1 MGERGELVSD
11 LHPSDDHDADPRL
24 APLLAWRQQLVDSGA
39 VAPRSF
45 KEAHLRL
52 VLRSGRTDVEQ
63 IRAMLPGSVAEHA
76 EEMARILAEL
86 TPAAPEPDPPPVP
99 EPQPEPEPGPGK
111 HRSPETDEPP
121 VATTTEIPIPTTG
134 FAPFQ
139 FSSQQVALHDIT
151 VQRTDAAVEL
161 SWPPYEAP
169 DDEAARDI
177 SVVMYRVVSSDDQ
190 APYSPDPAHLVAL
203 TEEPKATDERQ
214 QVSPVR
220 HYQVWVNVGA
230 SEAAARKA
238 QPVLYA
244 TAVLVRPV
252 TGFEIREDAGW
263 VIGQW
268 TAPPGVTAVHVFR
281 VPIDEVDRD
290 EAQYRILTAG
300 ENLAGFVDTEPVRG
314 QRYRYRARCAVNVD
328 GVVRLSEA
336 AEADVELAAALMP
349 VTDLVVE
356 TAADGASCDLSW
368 TPPAGGQV
376 AIYRS
381 QNGPSAGAEAIELPQ
396 GALEQVGLTPEL
408 RVTQD
413 LTEETGSDG
422 RRRARLTGV
431 TWPSEWSRAY
441 FTPVTLM
448 GERAM
453 LGRTLSSVRTGTIRD
468 IELAEYCNKQVLTF
482 DWPDGAAS
490 VIVYLAP
497 KGHDPR
503 SSLNGRSFEISLEE
517 YERYGG
523 MHLTGQLPVGG
534 CSLHLAPVAFAG
546 GRRVVGA
553 FSSIEYRG
561 LLRLQYAVRI
571 GRDPNGFPTTATIAL
586 RAEQNVPGSPGF
598 VLVNNPQRLPL
609 SVHDGHP
616 VDVAPLDARGQL
628 ADHPS
633 KELRWSALTTSGDGE
648 LWAAN
653 LSGLQ
658 GWIRLFVNIG
668 SPAQLRVI
676 ALLDPP
682 VETLRLTAATL

>member
-1 MGERGELVSD
+1 MGERGEVVSD

-39 VAPRSF
+39 AAPRSF

-86 TPAAPEPDPPPVP
+86 TPAPDP
-99 EPQPEPEPGPGK
+99 EPQPEPVPNAGK
-111 HRSPETDEPP
+111 HRSPESEPEPP
-121 VATTTEIPIPTTG
+121 AVTTTEIPIPTTG

-151 VQRTDAAVEL
+151 VHRTDSTVEL
-161 SWPPYEAP
+161 TWPPYDAEQAQ
-169 DDEAARDI
+169 DTDT

-190 APYSPDPAHLVAL
+190 APYSPDPAYLVAL
-203 TEEPKATDERQ
+203 TEELNATDERQ

-220 HYQVWVNVGA
+220 HYQVWVNVGGT
-230 SEAAARKA
+230 EAAARKS

-252 TGFEIREDAGW
+252 TGFDIREDAGW

-281 VPIDEVDRD
+281 VPIDEIDRD
-290 EAQYRILTAG
+290 EAQYRIMTAG

-349 VTDLVVE
+349 VTDLMVE

-408 RVTQD
+408 RVTED
-413 LTEETGSDG
+413 VTEEPGPEG

-468 IELAEYCNKQVLTF
+468 VELAEYCNKQVLTF
-482 DWPDGAAS
+482 DWPDGAAG

-503 SSLNGRSFEISLEE
+503 SGLNGKSFEISLEE

-571 GRDPNGFPTTATIAL
+571 GRDHNGFPTTATVAL
-586 RAEQNVPGSPGF
+586 RAEHNVPGSPGF

-616 VDVAPLDARGQL
+616 VDVAPLNEHGQL
-628 ADHPS
+628 ADVPS
-633 KELRWSALTTSGDGE
+633 KELRWSALTTSGNGE

-653 LSGLQ
+653 VSGLQ

>member
-1 MGERGELVSD
+1 MSD

-86 TPAAPEPDPPPVP
+86 EPPPDPPVP
-99 EPQPEPEPGPGK
+99 PAPGAPPAPEPEPNAGK
-111 HRSPETDEPP
+111 HRSPEFEPEPP
-121 VATTTEIPIPTTG
+121 AVTTTEIPIPTTG

-139 FSSQQVALHDIT
+139 FSSQQVALHDI
-151 VQRTDAAVEL
+151 VVRRTDGGGVEL
-161 SWPPYEAP
+161 SWPAYEAGEGQ
-169 DDEAARDI
+169 DASA
-177 SVVMYRVVSSDDQ
+177 VMYRVVSSDDQ

-203 TEEPKATDERQ
+203 TDERRATDERQ

-230 SEAAARKA
+230 TEAAARRA

-281 VPIDEVDRD
+281 IPIDEIERD
-290 EAQYRILTAG
+290 EAQYRILTAS

-314 QRYRYRARCAVNVD
+314 QRYRYRARCAVNID

-413 LTEETGSDG
+413 VAEEPGPDG

-482 DWPDGAAS
+482 DWPDGAAG

-503 SSLNGRSFEISLEE
+503 SGLNGKSFEISLEE

-571 GRDPNGFPTTATIAL
+571 GRDPNGFPTTATVAL
-586 RAEQNVPGSPGF
+586 RAEHNVPGSPGF

-616 VDVAPLDARGQL
+616 VDVAPLNEHGQL
-628 ADHPS
+628 ADVPS

-653 LSGLQ
+653 VSGLQ

>member
-1 MGERGELVSD
+1 
-11 LHPSDDHDADPRL
+11 
-24 APLLAWRQQLVDSGA
+24 
-39 VAPRSF
+39 
-45 KEAHLRL
+45 
-52 VLRSGRTDVEQ
+52 
-63 IRAMLPGSVAEHA
+63 
-76 EEMARILAEL
+76 
-86 TPAAPEPDPPPVP
+86 
-99 EPQPEPEPGPGK
+99 
-111 HRSPETDEPP
+111 
-121 VATTTEIPIPTTG
+121 
-134 FAPFQ
+134 
-139 FSSQQVALHDIT
+139 
-151 VQRTDAAVEL
+151 
-161 SWPPYEAP
+161 
-169 DDEAARDI
+169 
-177 SVVMYRVVSSDDQ
+177 
-190 APYSPDPAHLVAL
+190 
-203 TEEPKATDERQ
+203 
-214 QVSPVR
+214 
-220 HYQVWVNVGA
+220 
-230 SEAAARKA
+230 
-238 QPVLYA
+238 
-244 TAVLVRPV
+244 
-252 TGFEIREDAGW
+252 
-263 VIGQW
+263 
-268 TAPPGVTAVHVFR
+268 VHVFR
-281 VPIDEVDRD
+281 IPIDEVDRD
-290 EAQYRILTAG
+290 EAQYRIMTAG

-314 QRYRYRARCAVNVD
+314 QRYRYRARCAVNID

-376 AIYRS
+376 TIYRS

-408 RVTQD
+408 RVTQEV
-413 LTEETGSDG
+413 TEQPGPDG
-422 RRRARLTGV
+422 RRRAHLAGV

-482 DWPDGAAS
+482 DWPDGAAG
-490 VIVYLAP
+490 VVVYLAP

-503 SSLNGRSFEISLEE
+503 SAVNGRSFEISLEE

-571 GRDPNGFPTTATIAL
+571 GRDPNGFPTTATVAL
-586 RAEQNVPGSPGF
+586 RAEHNVPGSPGF
-598 VLVNNPQRLPL
+598 VLINNPQRLPL

-616 VDVAPLDARGQL
+616 VDVAPLDANGQL
-628 ADHPS
+628 ADLPS
-633 KELRWSALTTSGDGE
+633 KELRWSALTTSGNGE

-653 LSGLQ
+653 VSGLQ